1 MAAHERRPHVSD
13 ASAPDERAQTLGEEI
28 ASSITHGVGLAASI
42 VALPLLVV
50 AALREGDAWRVTSAS
65 IFGVSLILLYTASTL
80 YHALPRSRA
89 KNVFR
94 IIDHSAIYAL
104 IAGTYTPFLLG
115 PLRGPWGW
123 SLLAI
128 IWALAIAGIVAK
140 STLGFRWARL
150 STAVYLLMG
159 WAGIVAAKPLLE
171 SISVAGIAWILAGGL
186 AYSAGVVFFVWDDR
200 IRYGHAIWHLFVA
213 AGSVCHVVAVLGYT
227 GVPHVA

>member
-1 MAAHERRPHVSD
+1 MS
-13 ASAPDERAQTLGEEI
+13 ASAGPTPRDQTLGEEI
-28 ASSITHGVGLAASI
+28 ASSVTHGLGLAASI
-42 VALPLLVV
+42 VALPLLVI

-65 IFGVSLILLYTASTL
+65 IFGASLVLLYTASTL

-94 IIDHSAIYAL
+94 VIDHSAIYAL

-123 SLLAI
+123 SLLTL
-128 IWALAIAGIVAK
+128 IWGLAIAGIVVK
-140 STLGFRWARL
+140 STLGIRWARL

-159 WAGIVAAKPLLE
+159 WVGIVAAKPLLE
-171 SISVAGIAWILAGGL
+171 SISVAGVAWILAGGV
-186 AYSAGVVFFVWDDR
+186 AYSAGVLFFVWDDR

-213 AGSVCHVVAVLGYT
+213 TGSVCHVVAVLGYT
-227 GVPHVA
+227 GTPHVA